1 MAGLLEFRI
10 IKLPARRA
18 ALPIERSAR
27 PARQRCTPRTQ
38 WSHGTIMVTPPKTP
52 ANDGLSPL
60 TRAILISSGLLALGL
75 VVALSLPMGSSST
88 SGPAPARPEPVL
100 TAENAAELCWRLFE
114 EPKEYMDGDAK
125 RRRWD
130 LRAES
135 CRKAYDADPA
145 NPELKVAVAR
155 NLPYA
160 QKAEA
165 IAMLREAAAQGSA
178 AAYYEIYEHHRSWDR
193 GDLDKPRLVT
203 RADAAEA
210 LRKAA
215 ELGHLPAM
223 RTLVGRLEN
232 GDIVKRDVVAARYWA
247 ERIVAHPERDAN
259 QAGDMLSLGSLLASS
274 DKPDERARGVAIL
287 ERLDAPA
294 RYLYGAKRELALAIR
309 KQDPVR
315 ARALL
320 EEARRPDPGGALVP
334 LAEMLIA
341 GEGGPADP
349 KRALSMLTG
358 KSDSWFPI
366 VEGASQSWMAK
377 GMLGRLTLE
386 GKLVPRDVPEA
397 VKLLDSASSYDF
409 DARMLVLRLLAEYP
423 ETQVRHPKQTL
434 YYAVEAAEL
443 DEPGAMKL
451 LIDLKLSANAQFQDR
466 PGACKLI
473 ETAASRGDQGLNQNL
488 DQGLDQGLAERLAE
502 CRRS

>member
-1 MAGLLEFRI
+1 M
-10 IKLPARRA
+10 
-18 ALPIERSAR
+18 R
-27 PARQRCTPRTQ
+27 P
-38 WSHGTIMVTPPKTP
+38 HGTIMVTPPKTP
-52 ANDGLSPL
+52 ATDSLSPM

-75 VVALSLPMGSSST
+75 VVALSLPTGSLST
-88 SGPAPARPEPVL
+88 SRPEPARPEPVL
-100 TAENAAELCWRLFE
+100 TVENAAELCRSLFE

-135 CRKAYDADPA
+135 CKKAYDADPA
-145 NPELKVAVAR
+145 NLELKVAVAR
-155 NLPYA
+155 NLPSA

-165 IAMLREAAAQGSA
+165 IAMLREAASQGSA

-193 GDLDKPRLVT
+193 GDLDKPQLVT
-203 RADAAEA
+203 RAEAAEA
-210 LRKAA
+210 LQKAA
-215 ELGHLPAM
+215 ELDHLPAM
-223 RTLVGRLEN
+223 RTLAGRLEN
-232 GDIVKRDVVAARYWA
+232 GNIVKRDIVAARYWA
-247 ERIVAHPERDAN
+247 ERVVANPARDAN
-259 QAGDMLSLGSLLASS
+259 QAGDLLSLGSLLASS
-274 DKPDERARGVAIL
+274 DKPDERARGLDIL
-287 ERLDAPA
+287 ERLNAPGS
-294 RYLYGAKRELALAIR
+294 YLYGAKRELALAIR
-309 KQDPVR
+309 QQDPVR

-320 EEARRPDPGGALVP
+320 EEARRPDPGGAIVP
-334 LAEMLIA
+334 LSEMLIA

-358 KSDSWFPI
+358 
-366 VEGASQSWMAK
+366 ASTSWMAK

-386 GKLVPRDVPEA
+386 GKLVPRNVQEA
-397 VKLLDSASSYDF
+397 VNLIDRASSYDF
-409 DARMLVLRLLAEYP
+409 DARMQVLRLLAEYP
-423 ETQVRHPKQTL
+423 ETRVSHPRQTL

-473 ETAASRGDQGLNQNL
+473 ETAVSRGDRGI
-488 DQGLDQGLAERLAE
+488 DQRLAERLAE